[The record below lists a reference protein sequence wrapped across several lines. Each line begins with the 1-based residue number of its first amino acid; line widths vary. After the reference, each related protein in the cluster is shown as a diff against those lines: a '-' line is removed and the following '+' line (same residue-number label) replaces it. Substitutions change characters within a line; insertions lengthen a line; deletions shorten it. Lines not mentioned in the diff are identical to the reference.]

1 MWLPGST
8 LEEPGIAG
16 GRPHRGAASQSA
28 LRRHVADRDRA
39 ESDKSCDGAG
49 APRMKVVIGLVEHL
63 GDIVACEPVA
73 RYVKAKYPGCK
84 VSWVV
89 NDTFRELVDYNPYI
103 DATVTV
109 ECLTDWIKFTKHQ
122 AYDRIIDLH
131 VNYQGVRALPRSVGQ
146 DNWQPLRQRLRVVRL
161 RGSA

>member
-1 MWLPGST
+1 
-8 LEEPGIAG
+8 
-16 GRPHRGAASQSA
+16 
-28 LRRHVADRDRA
+28 
-39 ESDKSCDGAG
+39 
-49 APRMKVVIGLVEHL
+49 MKVVIGLVEHL

-122 AYDRIIDLH
+122 AYDRIMISMSTTGCASTAAFRWSRQLATPSSAFTSGSTTGLCLRRCRLALACRSSRRH
-131 VNYQGVRALPRSVGQ
+131 RTFTSVRSTLARSI
-146 DNWQPLRQRLRVVRL
+146 
-161 RGSA
+161 S